1 MYRQMKVGIV
11 VHDDNIAFFNGIVQ
25 NVHFIKDC
33 LTGAGIVCDFLTI
46 VRGTKMRWFDAH
58 YSEYDVIIAGP
69 VLLSGDRYRWC
80 LSKKIRVIDFICG
93 NHFMTDLLL
102 FAHGAGPKS
111 SFHSSIVTAEA
122 AWIIPSLDWMKPY
135 IQTLRRYP
143 VDIVPHV
150 WSPSIFIERTK
161 GITNLYLKCKNVAK
175 MRLVILEPNLNP
187 LKTAV
192 LPLAAAECL
201 YTTVG
206 SLMEKVL
213 VSSVPSHGD
222 AALFLKNLD
231 VPLEIVHR
239 KPFED
244 IVRDANTDGVLPIFV
259 CHHIHNPLNYLY
271 YEILHL
277 GFPLVHNS
285 TMIEDNGYYYDT
297 FEECCKQILYAF
309 RHHMRGLEDYTTK
322 AAAFLDGI
330 APTNKEVQRRF
341 MELLKAT

>member
-1 MYRQMKVGIV
+1 
-11 VHDDNIAFFNGIVQ
+11 
-25 NVHFIKDC
+25 
-33 LTGAGIVCDFLTI
+33 
-46 VRGTKMRWFDAH
+46 
-58 YSEYDVIIAGP
+58 
-69 VLLSGDRYRWC
+69 
-80 LSKKIRVIDFICG
+80 
-93 NHFMTDLLL
+93 MTDLLL

-122 AWIIPSLDWMKPY
+122 AWIIPSYDWMMPY
-135 IQTLRRYP
+135 IKTLRRYP
-143 VDIVPHV
+143 IDIVPHV
-150 WSPSIFIERTK
+150 WSPSIFTERGK
-161 GITNLYLKCKNVAK
+161 SVPNLYLKFKPVHK
-175 MRLVILEPNLNP
+175 VRLIILEPNLNP
-187 LKTAV
+187 QKTSV
-192 LPLAAAECL
+192 LPLAVAEYL
-201 YTTVG
+201 YKTHGGV
-206 SLMEKVL
+206 MEKVV
-213 VSSVPSHGD
+213 VSSVPPHGD
-222 AALFLKNLD
+222 AALFLKNLE
-231 VPLEIVHR
+231 VPLEIVQR

-259 CHHIHNPLNYLY
+259 CHQIHNPLNYLY

-330 APTNKEVQRRF
+330 APTNKVVQRRF